1 MQISSS
7 SLNIKVEKYK
17 SKTMQL
23 ISKIDALSPL
33 KTLSRGY
40 SVAQKEDGKVV
51 KSINDVNINE
61 SLKLTL
67 TDGKIDVLVK

>member
-1 MQISSS
+1 
-7 SLNIKVEKYK
+7 
-17 SKTMQL
+17 MQL